1 MPYNSF
7 DDYPM
12 SWRPT
17 LTKGDTPLY
26 IALANKLEADIASG
40 QIKPGTKLPPQRE
53 LADFLDVNLST
64 VARAFKICSD
74 KGFLKSSVGSG
85 TFVSYHMVN
94 KMTPADENII
104 DLGGIMPADENND
117 EMRLLIRE
125 MTNESDFGSLLQYR
139 SGAEYWQNEAG
150 AHLLKQ
156 AKCSVTPD
164 KIIFA
169 NGGQNAIAGALFSIF
184 KPGDRLGVDPLVY
197 PGIISLASM
206 LGIRLIP
213 IKQENGEMSK
223 EGIRYAVK
231 NEGIKGLYIIPDY
244 QNPTMHSM
252 SEACRDMIA
261 KMAAEYNLIV
271 IEDGYSALLTDE
283 PKDSIYSRVP
293 EQSIFFLSLSKC
305 LSSSLRQAYMTACDK
320 YRDAVERAFY
330 NINLESSAFLSELS
344 ARLILSGKYESLLTR
359 RKAMLRERNRIAE
372 SVLGNYQ
379 LLGDSQALCKWLI
392 LPKGKSSAEF
402 EKRALEK
409 GVLIYG
415 SEHFAVGKSVP
426 ASGARLSVCT
436 PKTNEELARA
446 CVALREIL
454 EASD

>member
-1 MPYNSF
+1 
-7 DDYPM
+7 
-12 SWRPT
+12 
-17 LTKGDTPLY
+17 
-26 IALANKLEADIASG
+26 
-40 QIKPGTKLPPQRE
+40 
-53 LADFLDVNLST
+53 
-64 VARAFKICSD
+64 
-74 KGFLKSSVGSG
+74 
-85 TFVSYHMVN
+85 
-94 KMTPADENII
+94 
-104 DLGGIMPADENND
+104 
-117 EMRLLIRE
+117 
-125 MTNESDFGSLLQYR
+125 
-139 SGAEYWQNEAG
+139 
-150 AHLLKQ
+150 
-156 AKCSVTPD
+156 
-164 KIIFA
+164 
-169 NGGQNAIAGALFSIF
+169 
-184 KPGDRLGVDPLVY
+184 
-197 PGIISLASM
+197 M

-305 LSSSLRQAYMTACDK
+305 LSSSLRQAYITACDK

-379 LLGDSQALCKWLI
+379 LLGVSPGAMQMA
-392 LPKGKSSAEF
+392 
-402 EKRALEK
+402 
-409 GVLIYG
+409 Y
-415 SEHFAVGKSVP
+415 P
-426 ASGARLSVCT
+426 A
-436 PKTNEELARA
+436 
-446 CVALREIL
+446 
-454 EASD
+454 